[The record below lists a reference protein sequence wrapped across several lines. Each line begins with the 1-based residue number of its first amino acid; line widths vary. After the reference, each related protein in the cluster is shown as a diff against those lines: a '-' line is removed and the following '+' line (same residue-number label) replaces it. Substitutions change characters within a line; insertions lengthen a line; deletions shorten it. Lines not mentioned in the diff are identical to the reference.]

1 MLKLPHR
8 RQFLHL
14 AAGAAA
20 LLTSPRIARAQAYP
34 ARPVRIIVGFPPG
47 GVNDLHGRLFGQWLS
62 ERLRQQFFVENR
74 AGAGGS
80 LAAEAVAHAQP
91 DGYTLLITT
100 ASDSW
105 NTALYDNLK
114 FDFVRDI
121 LPVAGMSQFAAA
133 LVSLPSFPARTV
145 PDLLAAVKNN
155 PGKITIASAGVGSIS
170 HMSWELFKS
179 KTGADM
185 LHVPYRGE
193 GPAISDLLGG
203 QVQVMMPSLPPSIEH
218 IRAGKLRPLAVTA
231 ASRVDALSGIPTI
244 GEFVPGY
251 ENTAWVGITAP
262 RNTPADIVATLN
274 REINAALDDPKIKA
288 RLAELGMSA
297 FANSSADFAR
307 FVAGYT
313 ETWVKTIRAANIRA
327 E

>member
-1 MLKLPHR
+1 VL
-8 RQFLHL
+8 
-14 AAGAAA
+14 GAAA
-20 LLTSPRIARAQAYP
+20 LVAAAPAIAGATRAFAQSYP
-34 ARPVRIIVGFPPG
+34 SRPIRWIVSFAAGGANDIVAR
-47 GVNDLHGRLFGQWLS
+47 LLGQFLS
-62 ERLRQQFFVENR
+62 DKLGQQFLVEVR
-74 AGAGGS
+74 PGAAGNIAT
-80 LAAEAVAHAQP
+80 EAVTHMPP
-91 DGYTLLITT
+91 DGYTLLLINSQN
-100 ASDSW
+100 AI
-105 NTALYDNLK
+105 NVALYEKLG

-133 LVSLPSFPARTV
+133 LVALPSFPARTV

-193 GPAISDLLGG
+193 GPAIADLLGG

-231 ASRVDALSGIPTI
+231 ASHVDALPGVPTI

-288 RLAELGMSA
+288 RLAELGMA
-297 FANSSADFAR
+297 PFASSSADFGR
-307 FVAGYT
+307 FVVRYT
-313 ETWVKTIRAANIRA
+313 ENWAKVIKAANIKA